1 MTGISQQITPPS
13 PCKELTISGLQL
25 AELLRTAASLL
36 EQQTQQVAKSK
47 PFFPTND
54 YRRIYIEIEAQRMV
68 GRAFPAPYKTYAELA
83 ELLTVEVG
91 WFVDEL
97 NLRQN
102 FCRYTKTQSLKADI
116 LRRAAQIG

>member
-1 MTGISQQITPPS
+1 MTGINQQFAHST
-13 PCKELTISGLQL
+13 CKELTISGLQL

-36 EQQTQQVAKSK
+36 EQQTQQVTKSK

-54 YRRIYIEIEAQRMV
+54 YRRIYIEIEAQSMA

-83 ELLTVEVG
+83 ERLTVEVG
-91 WFVDEL
+91 WFVDEK
-97 NLRQN
+97 NLRYN

-116 LRRAAQIG
+116 LRRAAQLG